1 MGTRLGGALGTSLA
15 IHATILLALLLTIGA
30 GPATE
35 AARPYTPVERFVELR
50 DAGGGSRGGSS
61 RPASSPERAPERAA
75 DAPAPRVEPP
85 AAIPLVE
92 IAVGANPT
100 AALSGGSSVSS
111 LNYSPGPGRGRKPG
125 PGDGDGDGPRPG
137 DGLGNNP
144 TGPGVVPPTLVREQ
158 KPGYTS
164 AAMRARIQG
173 VAEVEA
179 VVLEDGRVGAVR
191 ILKSLDKIHGLDQMA
206 LDAAKQFV
214 FRPATDKGKP
224 IRYTVRILLE
234 FTVR

>member
-1 MGTRLGGALGTSLA
+1 
-15 IHATILLALLLTIGA
+15 
-30 GPATE
+30 
-35 AARPYTPVERFVELR
+35 
-50 DAGGGSRGGSS
+50 
-61 RPASSPERAPERAA
+61 
-75 DAPAPRVEPP
+75 VEPP

-111 LNYSPGPGRGRKPG
+111 LNYSPG